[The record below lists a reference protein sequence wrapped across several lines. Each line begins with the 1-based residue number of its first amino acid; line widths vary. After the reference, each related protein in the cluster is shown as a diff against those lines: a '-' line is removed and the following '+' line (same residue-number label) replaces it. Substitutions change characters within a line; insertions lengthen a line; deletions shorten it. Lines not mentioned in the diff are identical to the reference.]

1 MCTDGAGY
9 VPCFMSLLIGEY
21 YGEPR
26 QSFGHSHG
34 GKHVRTLLM
43 EVRMHKFVI
52 FVGWSESCAELNT

>member
-43 EVRMHKFVI
+43 EVRDAQICYLCWLVRKL
-52 FVGWSESCAELNT
+52 C